1 LRTKRWKF
9 DNTVKNEA
17 KPVLRTPDHFVML
30 SACTSRG
37 LKTVVGN
44 GKLLRSL
51 AHEFQDDHAVVFDN
65 DTIVEIGKTAEM
77 RKKHYGA
84 RYINAE
90 GKLIMPG
97 LINSHGHYYGFFSR
111 GMGLK
116 DPSPFTFLEVLERL
130 WWRLDRAL
138 EHEDNYLSAAI
149 CNIAALKAGTTTV
162 VDHHASPNSIEGS
175 LDDVAQAALD
185 THIRNHVCY
194 EVTDRNGMDGAYKG
208 IEENRRFI
216 ERCYKKDPNPMLA
229 ASFGL
234 HAAFTC
240 SNETLAKSREALE
253 SVKEALPYVG
263 YHIHVAEG
271 LYDEEH
277 SMKNYGKSV
286 VERLAQF
293 GIAGPNTIY
302 GHCVHASDLEL
313 DLIKKTGTNVVTN
326 PTSNMNNAVGLPRVI
341 EILNRGIPLAL
352 GTDGITYDMIQELKY
367 LYFAQKFNYKD
378 PRVFG
383 SESLEALW
391 TGGSKLASKAFK
403 KKVGV
408 LEPGAYADMILV
420 DYDCPT
426 FLCKGNLP
434 WHIVFGMSGAS
445 IDSTIVGGRMVMKHR
460 ELLTID
466 EKAVLARAR
475 ERTPGIWER
484 F

>member
-1 LRTKRWKF
+1 
-9 DNTVKNEA
+9 
-17 KPVLRTPDHFVML
+17 ML
-30 SACTSRG
+30 SAFSHSRG

-44 GKLLRSL
+44 GKLLKGL
-51 AHEFQDDHAVVFDN
+51 AYEFQDDHAVVFEN
-65 DTIVEIGKTAEM
+65 DTIIETGKTDEM

-84 RYINAE
+84 KYVNAE

-116 DPSPFTFLEVLERL
+116 DESPSNFLEILQRL

-185 THIRNHVCY
+185 THIRNHICY
-194 EVTDRNGMDGAYKG
+194 EVTDRNGMKGAYQG

-216 ERCYKKDPNPMLA
+216 EKCYKKDPNPMLG

-240 SNETLAKSREALE
+240 SDETLRKSVEALN
-253 SVKEALPYVG
+253 SVPEALPYAG

-271 LYDEEH
+271 LYDEEF
-277 SMKNYGKSV
+277 SMKNHGKTV
-286 VERLAQF
+286 VDRLVEI
-293 GIAGPNTIY
+293 GIAGPTTIY
-302 GHCVHASDLEL
+302 GHCVHANDHEL
-313 DLIKKTGTNVVTN
+313 DLIKKTGTNIVTN
-326 PTSNMNNAVGLPRVI
+326 PTSNMNNALGLPRVL
-341 EILNRGIPLAL
+341 EILKRGIPLAL
-352 GTDGITYDMIQELKY
+352 GTDGITYDMIQELKF
-367 LYFAQKFNYKD
+367 LYFAQKLNYRD
-378 PRVFG
+378 PRIFG
-383 SESLEALW
+383 SESLEALMN
-391 TGGSKLASKAFK
+391 GGSKLASKAFK

-420 DYDCPT
+420 DYDIPT
-426 FLCKGNLP
+426 SLCKGNLP
-434 WHIVFGMSGAS
+434 WHIVFGMSS
-445 IDSTIVGGRMVMKHR
+445 LNVHSTIVGGRMVMKNR

-475 ERTPGIWER
+475 ERTPGIWQR